1 MKRLFEGIVIVLG
14 IALAGGA
21 MTGLFFLIFGEEEA
35 PFGVLVFRIA
45 VIAGIYILMLAIG
58 FLIYYLAGGG
68 WKRRNQADMEAFPHV
83 LQCPVGNYFMPAAG
97 FMLFFLF
104 LVIAGTHYE
113 EYLAGLRKDGI
124 QPQYLIPWA
133 GVALSV
139 VVLYVLV
146 RKRVFYS
153 SRALKL
159 VPLFG
164 RSHIYS
170 WREIRRITYRKQK
183 QGRICLKLFTDG
195 RSYVLKS
202 NVYGEG
208 WEEFTGMLLAA
219 AKEYH
224 IPFCREE
231 ERRS

>member
-1 MKRLFEGIVIVLG
+1 MKRLFEGIVTVLI

-21 MTGLFFLIFGEEEA
+21 LIGLFFLIFGGEEA
-35 PFGVLVFRIA
+35 PMGELAFRIA
-45 VIAGIYILMLAIG
+45 VIAGIYILMLTIG

-68 WKRRNQADMEAFPHV
+68 WKRRNQTDMEVFPYV

-97 FMLFFLF
+97 FMVFFLF

-113 EYLAGLRKDGI
+113 EYLAGFRKDGI
-124 QPQYLIPWA
+124 QPQYIIPWA
-133 GVALSV
+133 VPVFSAA
-139 VVLYVLV
+139 VLYVLV

-153 SRALKL
+153 PRALKL

-164 RSHIYS
+164 RSRVCY
-170 WREIRRITYRKQK
+170 WREIQRITYQKQK
-183 QGRICLKLFTDG
+183 QGRIRLKLVTGG

-208 WEEFTGMLLAA
+208 WEEFTGRLLAA
-219 AKEYH
+219 AKEYQ
-224 IPFCREE
+224 IPLCREE
-231 ERRS
+231 Q